1 MEIQSSNTFSQDVRA
16 LAKAD
21 DKKENGPI
29 GPQVAELA
37 LAKNAAKAELRLNA
51 KLLESA
57 LEVTVNAGNN
67 PQALVLKT
75 AIEGIN
81 EALQETLGDNAIQN
95 TYDSGLDVSPEAT
108 ADRIVSLSTAFFGA
122 YQEANPD
129 LDQEQALT
137 AFIDVIRGGIE
148 QGFSEARDVL
158 DSLSVLEGDIAT
170 NIDSTYDLVL
180 EGLSAFVA
188 NFNQAEPEPV
198 TEERASV

>member
-198 TEERASV
+198 TEEQASV

>member
-16 LAKAD
+16 LAKAE

-37 LAKNAAKAELRLNA
+37 HAKNAAKVELKLNA

-57 LEVTVNAGNN
+57 LEVTVSAGDN
-67 PQALVLKT
+67 PRALVLKT

-95 TYDSGLDVSPEAT
+95 AYDSGLDVSPEAT
-108 ADRIVSLSTAFFGA
+108 AERIVSLSTAFFGA
-122 YQEANPD
+122 YQDANPD

-137 AFIDVIRGGIE
+137 AFIGVIRGGID
-148 QGFSEARDVL
+148 QGFSEARDIL
-158 DSLSVLEGDIAT
+158 DGLGVLEADIAT
-170 NIDSTYDLVL
+170 NIDSTYDLVQ

-188 NFNQAEPEPV
+188 NFNQVEADPA
-198 TEERASV
+198 TEEQPSI

>member
-1 MEIQSSNTFSQDVRA
+1 MEIQSSNTISQDVRA
-16 LAKAD
+16 LAKAN

>member
-29 GPQVAELA
+29 GPQVAELDH
-37 LAKNAAKAELRLNA
+37 AKNADKAELRLNA

-95 TYDSGLDVSPEAT
+95 TYDSGLDVSPGAT

-180 EGLSAFVA
+180 EGLSVFVA

-198 TEERASV
+198 TEEQASV